1 MKEKMIVSA
10 CLLGEKVRFDGTGF
24 ELEEMNLLKEKYELI
39 PMCPEVLGGL
49 TVPRDPAEIIGDLV
63 ITVNGMDVTASYEEG
78 ARITLEYCLKN
89 GISKA
94 LLKARSP
101 SCGKDMIYDGTF
113 SKKLVE
119 GHGVACRRLLENG
132 IEVYTEN
139 EIGGLLI

>member
-1 MKEKMIVSA
+1 MKEKIIVSA

-24 ELEEMNLLKEKYELI
+24 ELEEMDLLKEKYEVI

-49 TVPRDPAEIIGDLV
+49 CVPRDPAEIIGGLV
-63 ITVNGMDVTASYEEG
+63 ITINKKDVTASYEEG
-78 ARITLEYCLKN
+78 ARLTLEYCLKN

-94 LLKARSP
+94 VLKARSP